1 MNIMCNDLTLFSQ
14 GTLICKDPHKI
25 EFELEEGV
33 FVQFKFKTTQE
44 EEKKVESHV
53 VDGRLEVVFYN
64 FNNPLGTAVAS
75 MSVGKIGKTQYIL
88 SASVYSVG
96 ENGSSIKTVHYNW
109 YKKEIA

>member
-25 EFELEEGV
+25 EFELEKDV
-33 FVQFKFKTTQE
+33 FVRFKFETTQD
-44 EEKKVESHV
+44 EKKEVESHV
-53 VDGRLEVVFYN
+53 VDGRLDVVFYN
-64 FNNPLGTAVAS
+64 FDNPLGTAVAS
-75 MSVGKIGKTQYIL
+75 MPVGNVGKTQYIL

-96 ENGSSIKTVHYNW
+96 EKGSSIKTVHYNW